1 MCTMARTTTVIAVG
15 RMRAYEVYSVGVL
28 SRDWKAISVGG
39 WARMLFQVY
48 LCLFSPQIL
57 REFDSN
63 I

>member
-48 LCLFSPQIL
+48 LCLFFPK
-57 REFDSN
+57 
-63 I
+63 